1 MRIRPIEPE
10 DLEFLYTIENDPYL
24 WDATDTEAPFSRFAL
39 KQYLASL
46 RPMQE
51 RGELRMAI
59 DIEADARHRT
69 VGLVELTDI
78 NYYHAR
84 AEVGIALLKEYRG
97 QGLGTRALQLIEQ
110 LALKR
115 LRLHQL
121 YAYVAESNSTSAHLF
136 EKGGY
141 APSAHLAEWKYQG
154 KGYENVVIYQKLFK
168 K

>member
-10 DLEFLYTIENDPYL
+10 DLEFLYTIENDPDL
-24 WDATDTEAPFSRFAL
+24 WDATDTEAPFSHFAL
-39 KQYLASL
+39 KQYLTSL

-51 RGELRMAI
+51 AGELRMAI
-59 DIEADARHRT
+59 EVEADALHRT

-78 NYYHAR
+78 SYYHAR

-121 YAYVAESNSTSAHLF
+121 YAHVAEGNRASAHLF
-136 EKGGY
+136 ERVGY
-141 APSAHLAEWKYQG
+141 IPSARLAEWKYQG
-154 KGYENVVIYQKLFK
+154 GDYENVVVYQKLFK

>member
-10 DLEFLYTIENDPYL
+10 DLEFLYTIENDPSL
-24 WDATDTEAPFSRFAL
+24 WDTTDTDAPFSHFAL

-51 RGELRMAI
+51 CGELRMAI
-59 DIEADARHRT
+59 EIEADARHRT

-78 NYYHAR
+78 SFYHAR
-84 AEVGIALLKEYRG
+84 AEVGIAILKEHRG
-97 QGLGTRALQLIEQ
+97 QGLGTKALQLIEQ

-121 YAYVAESNSTSAHLF
+121 YAYVSERNSASAHLF
-136 EKGGY
+136 ERAGY
-141 APSAHLAEWKYQG
+141 TPSARLAEWKYQG
-154 KGYENVVIYQKLFK
+154 KGYENVVVYQKLFK

>member
-10 DLEFLYTIENDPYL
+10 DLEFLYTIENDPKL
-24 WDATDTEAPFSRFAL
+24 WDTTDSEAPFSHFAL

-51 RGELRMAI
+51 TNELRMV
-59 DIEADARHRT
+59 IEIQTEAHHHP
-69 VGLVELTDI
+69 VGLVELTNI

-84 AEVGIALLKEYRG
+84 AEVGIALLQKYRG
-97 QGLGTRALQLIEQ
+97 QGLGTKALLLIEQ
-110 LALKR
+110 LMSKR

-121 YAYVAESNSTSAHLF
+121 YALVAESNTASAHLF
-136 EKGGY
+136 DRAGY
-141 APSAHLAEWKYQG
+141 VPSTRLTDWKYQEND
-154 KGYENVVIYQKLFK
+154 YEDVVVYQKVFK